1 MANLF
6 EAIEE
11 TIALRYSKKLNSK
24 FRLLLLL
31 KDYHFMFLIPF
42 QKEVSK
48 TCKTHK
54 KKLLICCRSCQRLAV
69 KADFLYTQ

>member
-48 TCKTHK
+48 TCKTHTK
-54 KKLLICCRSCQRLAV
+54 N
-69 KADFLYTQ
+69 F